1 MMERWGAFVARR
13 ALAVLLAGLAV
24 AVAAGAY
31 GFGVF
36 DHLSQG
42 GFDDAGSESS
52 KELVAERD
60 TFGNQNIDVVAVY
73 SEKIS
78 YTGVEK
84 VQRVH
89 RIRLYREQVKQPWQR
104 MLSTPGERTVLASK
118 TYPEAELRKMA
129 GPTK

>member
-1 MMERWGAFVARR
+1 MIERWGAFVARR

-42 GFDDAGSESS
+42 GFDDANSESA

-60 TFGNQNIDVVAVY
+60 IFGNQNIDVVAIY
-73 SEKIS
+73 SSADLAASDPEFRAD
-78 YTGVEK
+78 VEQI
-84 VQRVH
+84 VAG
-89 RIRLYREQVKQPWQR
+89 L
-104 MLSTPGERTVLASK
+104 TPGTTTSVIPYYDRAGRRPGWSARTATPS
-118 TYPEAELRKMA
+118 RC
-129 GPTK
+129 